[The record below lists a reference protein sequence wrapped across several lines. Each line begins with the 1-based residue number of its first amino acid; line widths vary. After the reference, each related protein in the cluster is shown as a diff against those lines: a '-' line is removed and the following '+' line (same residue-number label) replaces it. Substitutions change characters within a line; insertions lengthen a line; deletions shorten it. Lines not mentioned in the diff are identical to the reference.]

1 MKRYIKVR
9 YVKMFWRHLTSRDG
23 RDAKTVQQAV
33 SCSLQSRS
41 SGATCCRDAAP
52 PLWSSNH
59 HRIVSLTTLYR
70 LQWVSQWS
78 AGTSPQPGGEKEI
91 RGGECCCCCLCN
103 VTKRPV
109 SHFKKYSTS
118 LILVKRHLNNTILIL
133 AQALQMYAILK
144 KICVGK
150 MPTYFFYVW

>member
-1 MKRYIKVR
+1 MKSHKKVR

-23 RDAKTVQQAV
+23 RDAKTVQQAA
-33 SCSLQSRS
+33 SCSLHSRS
-41 SGATCCRDAAP
+41 WGAMCCRDAAP

-78 AGTSPQPGGEKEI
+78 ASTSPQPGGEEEI
-91 RGGECCCCCLCN
+91 RGGECCCCCLYI

-109 SHFKKYSTS
+109 SHFKKKYVGIYQTLHNARRSTNEPKLGS
-118 LILVKRHLNNTILIL
+118 ATVQL
-133 AQALQMYAILK
+133 A
-144 KICVGK
+144 KIRKLMCWTLDG
-150 MPTYFFYVW
+150 